1 MPSISKAIGPKAE
14 TEEATL
20 PYGHHDE
27 DRLRRI
33 GMVFVR

>member
-1 MPSISKAIGPKAE
+1 MPSISKAIEPKAE
-14 TEEATL
+14 IEEATL
-20 PYGHHDE
+20 LYSRYDK

>member
-1 MPSISKAIGPKAE
+1 MPSISKAIGPKAKI
-14 TEEATL
+14 EEATL
-20 PYGHHDE
+20 PYGRYDE